1 MTTSTFGT
9 FGHRAELPGDL
20 GAFID
25 ETPRRAVVVRVPE
38 VGKKGKVKI

>member
-1 MTTSTFGT
+1 MTNGTFGT

-38 VGKKGKVKI
+38 VGKRDK